1 MQKTIKFYDTSAIIE
16 KENFDFDKNLYVLSI
31 ITIQELEDIKVSNT
45 VDEDTK
51 YKARRLL
58 RILNENRKNF
68 EILVE
73 YDHRDWS
80 NDQRI
85 LAAANSYFGALS
97 YDNPRCTTYKGN
109 WPKEFITN
117 DLTMLLFAEKYEKI
131 KINAVIK
138 RELPEQDLYT
148 GYKDVIMTE
157 QEMSDFYSNLTKNTY
172 KLLVNQYINIY
183 TEENECVDS
192 LVWTGSTHRSIKY
205 TKCNSLIFGEIKP
218 KDTYQKIALDSF
230 KNNAITY
237 ISGPP
242 GSGKTML
249 ALSFLFQ
256 ELEKGRIDRIVVFC
270 NPVPARNSAKLGLY
284 PGTKDEKLL
293 QTQVGYV
300 LSSKLGGMEQ
310 VQRLID
316 DGTLILVPAVDAR
329 GFQTPPN
336 SGVYILECQNTNVD
350 ILQMLL
356 QRIDDTSI
364 VICDGDHLGQID
376 LVDYNSHNGAARM
389 SQVFRGDSCYGQVQL
404 KTIFRSH
411 IANLAEKM

>member
-1 MQKTIKFYDTSAIIE
+1 MKTIKFYDTSALLVKE
-16 KENFDFDKNLYVLSI
+16 KFNFYEEEYVISI
-31 ITIQELEDIKVSNT
+31 ITLQELENLKSSNNT
-45 VDEDTK
+45 DEETK
-51 YKARRLL
+51 HRVRKLL
-58 RILNENRKNF
+58 RFLDENLDKFVIQPKYEESLKANDEKILSGAYNYGLGLNQNEKDYY
-68 EILVE
+68 E
-73 YDHRDWS
+73 Y
-80 NDQRI
+80 
-85 LAAANSYFGALS
+85 YFV
-97 YDNPRCTTYKGN
+97 
-109 WPKEFITN
+109 TN
-117 DLTMLLFAEKYEKI
+117 DLAMKALAKTKWLKNTRITVISEEI
-131 KINAVIK
+131 K
-138 RELPEQDLYT
+138 QDTYT
-148 GYKDVIMTE
+148 GYKDIVMND
-157 QEMSDFYSNLTKNTY
+157 QEMSDFYSNPTKNTY
-172 KLLVNQYINIY
+172 KLLVNEYINVY
-183 TEENECVDS
+183 NPFGECVDN
-192 LVWTGSTHRSIKY
+192 LVWTGETHRSVKF
-205 TKCNSLIFGEIKP
+205 TECNSMAFGKIKP
-218 KDTYQKIALDSF
+218 RDIYQRLALDSF
-230 KNNAITY
+230 KNNAMTY
-237 ISGPP
+237 VSGPP

-249 ALSFLFQ
+249 ALAYLFQ

-316 DGTLILVPAVDAR
+316 NGDLILVPAVDAR

-336 SGVYILECQNTNVD
+336 SGVYILECQNTNID

-376 LVDYNSHNGAARM
+376 LVEYNSHNGAERM
-389 SQVFRGDSCYGQVQL
+389 SHVFRGDRCYGQVQL

>member
-1 MQKTIKFYDTSAIIE
+1 MKTIKFYDTSALLVKE
-16 KENFDFDKNLYVLSI
+16 KFNFYEEEYVISI
-31 ITIQELEDIKVSNT
+31 VTLQELENLKSSNNT
-45 VDEDTK
+45 DEETK
-51 YKARRLL
+51 HRVRKLL
-58 RILNENRKNF
+58 RFLDENLDKFIIQPKYEESLKVNDEKILSGAYNYGLALNQNET
-68 EILVE
+68 
-73 YDHRDWS
+73 
-80 NDQRI
+80 
-85 LAAANSYFGALS
+85 SY
-97 YDNPRCTTYKGN
+97 YKYY
-109 WPKEFITN
+109 FVTN
-117 DLTMLLFAEKYEKI
+117 DLAMKALAKTKWLKNINVTIISEEI
-131 KINAVIK
+131 K
-138 RELPEQDLYT
+138 QDTYT
-148 GYKDVIMTE
+148 GYKDIVMND
-157 QEMSDFYSNLTKNTY
+157 QEMSDFYSNPTKNTY
-172 KLLVNQYINIY
+172 KLLVNEYINVY
-183 TEENECVDS
+183 TPLGECVDN
-192 LVWTGSTHRSIKY
+192 LVWTGETHRSVKF
-205 TKCNSLIFGEIKP
+205 TECNSMAFGKIKP
-218 KDTYQKIALDSF
+218 RDIYQRLALDSF
-230 KNNAITY
+230 KNNAMTY
-237 ISGPP
+237 VSGPP

-249 ALSFLFQ
+249 ALAYLFQ

-316 DGTLILVPAVDAR
+316 DGVLILVPAVDAR

-336 SGVYILECQNTNVD
+336 SGVYILECQNTNID

-376 LVDYNSHNGAARM
+376 LVEYNSHNGAERM
-389 SQVFRGDSCYGQVQL
+389 SRVFRGDRCYGQVQL

>member
-1 MQKTIKFYDTSAIIE
+1 MKTIKFYDTSALLVKE
-16 KENFDFDKNLYVLSI
+16 KFNFCEEEYVISI
-31 ITIQELEDIKVSNT
+31 VTLQELENLKSSNNT
-45 VDEDTK
+45 DEETK
-51 YKARRLL
+51 HRVRKLL
-58 RILNENRKNF
+58 RFLDENLDKFIIQPKYEESLKVNDEKILSGAYNYGLALNQNEKDYY
-68 EILVE
+68 E
-73 YDHRDWS
+73 Y
-80 NDQRI
+80 
-85 LAAANSYFGALS
+85 YFV
-97 YDNPRCTTYKGN
+97 
-109 WPKEFITN
+109 TN
-117 DLTMLLFAEKYEKI
+117 DLAMKALAKTKWLKNIRTTVISEEI
-131 KINAVIK
+131 K
-138 RELPEQDLYT
+138 QDTYT
-148 GYKDVIMTE
+148 GYKDMVMND
-157 QEMSDFYSNLTKNTY
+157 QEMSDFYSNPTKNTY
-172 KLLVNQYINIY
+172 KLLVNEYINVY
-183 TEENECVDS
+183 NPFGECVDN
-192 LVWTGSTHRSIKY
+192 LVWTGETHRSVKF
-205 TKCNSLIFGEIKP
+205 TECNSMAFGKIKP
-218 KDTYQKIALDSF
+218 RDIYQRLALDSF
-230 KNNAITY
+230 KNNAMTY
-237 ISGPP
+237 VSGPP

-249 ALSFLFQ
+249 ALAYLFQ

-316 DGTLILVPAVDAR
+316 DGVLVLVPAVDAR

-336 SGVYILECQNTNVD
+336 SGVYILECQNTNID

-376 LVDYNSHNGAARM
+376 LVEYNSHNGAERM
-389 SQVFRGDSCYGQVQL
+389 SRVFRGDRCYGQVQL

>member
-1 MQKTIKFYDTSAIIE
+1 MKTIKFYDTSALLVKE
-16 KENFDFDKNLYVLSI
+16 KFNFYEEEYVISI
-31 ITIQELEDIKVSNT
+31 ITLQELENLKSSNNT
-45 VDEDTK
+45 DEETK
-51 YKARRLL
+51 HRVRKLL
-58 RILNENRKNF
+58 RFLDENLDKFIIQPKYEESLKVNDEKILSGAYNYGLALNQNETNYY
-68 EILVE
+68 E
-73 YDHRDWS
+73 Y
-80 NDQRI
+80 
-85 LAAANSYFGALS
+85 YFV
-97 YDNPRCTTYKGN
+97 
-109 WPKEFITN
+109 TN
-117 DLTMLLFAEKYEKI
+117 DLAMKALAKTKWLKNIRATVISEEI
-131 KINAVIK
+131 K
-138 RELPEQDLYT
+138 QDTYT
-148 GYKDVIMTE
+148 GYKDIVMND
-157 QEMSDFYSNLTKNTY
+157 QEMSDFYSNPTKNTY
-172 KLLVNQYINIY
+172 KLLVNEYINVY
-183 TEENECVDS
+183 TPLGECVDN
-192 LVWTGSTHRSIKY
+192 LVWTGETHRSVKF
-205 TKCNSLIFGEIKP
+205 TECNSMAFGKIKP
-218 KDTYQKIALDSF
+218 RDIYQRLALDSF
-230 KNNAITY
+230 KNNAMTY
-237 ISGPP
+237 VSGPP

-249 ALSFLFQ
+249 ALAYLFQ

-316 DGTLILVPAVDAR
+316 DGVLILVPAVDAR

-336 SGVYILECQNTNVD
+336 SGVYILECQNTNID

-376 LVDYNSHNGAARM
+376 LVEYNSHNGAERM
-389 SQVFRGDSCYGQVQL
+389 SRVFRGDRCYGQVQL

>member
-1 MQKTIKFYDTSAIIE
+1 MKTIKFYDTSALLVKE
-16 KENFDFDKNLYVLSI
+16 KFNFYEEDYVISI
-31 ITIQELEDIKVSNT
+31 ITLQELEKLKNSA
-45 VDEDTK
+45 VDDELK
-51 YKARRLL
+51 YRVRKTL
-58 RILNENRKNF
+58 RILNENFSNFIVETKYDKNLKTND
-68 EILVE
+68 EKIL
-73 YDHRDWS
+73 DS
-80 NDQRI
+80 
-85 LAAANSYFGALS
+85 ANNYYHTMTDNYFV
-97 YDNPRCTTYKGN
+97 
-109 WPKEFITN
+109 TN
-117 DLTMLLFAEKYEKI
+117 DLSMKVLAKSM
-131 KINAVIK
+131 
-138 RELPEQDLYT
+138 LPEGVKVISEEIEKDTYT
-148 GYKDVIMTE
+148 GYKDIVMND
-157 QEMSDFYSNLTKNTY
+157 QEMSDFYSNPTKNTY
-172 KLLVNQYINIY
+172 KLLVNEYINVY
-183 TEENECVDS
+183 TPLGECVDN
-192 LVWTGSTHRSIKY
+192 LVWTGETHRSVKF
-205 TKCNSLIFGEIKP
+205 TECSSMAFGKIKP
-218 KDTYQKIALDSF
+218 RDIYQRLALDSF
-230 KNNAITY
+230 KNNAMTY
-237 ISGPP
+237 VSGPP

-249 ALSFLFQ
+249 ALAYLFQ

-316 DGTLILVPAVDAR
+316 DGDLILVPAVDAR

-336 SGVYILECQNTNVD
+336 SGVYILECQNTNID

-376 LVDYNSHNGAARM
+376 LVEYNSHNGAERM
-389 SQVFRGDSCYGQVQL
+389 SHIFRGDRCYGQVQL

>member
-1 MQKTIKFYDTSAIIE
+1 MKTIKFYDTSALLVKE
-16 KENFDFDKNLYVLSI
+16 KFNFREEEYVISI
-31 ITIQELEDIKVSNT
+31 VTLQELENLKSSNNT
-45 VDEDTK
+45 DEETK
-51 YKARRLL
+51 HRVRKLL
-58 RILNENRKNF
+58 RFLDENLDKFIIQPKYEESLKVNDEKILSGAYSYGLALNQNETNYY
-68 EILVE
+68 E
-73 YDHRDWS
+73 Y
-80 NDQRI
+80 
-85 LAAANSYFGALS
+85 YFV
-97 YDNPRCTTYKGN
+97 
-109 WPKEFITN
+109 TN
-117 DLTMLLFAEKYEKI
+117 DLAMKALAKTKWLKNIRAIVISEEI
-131 KINAVIK
+131 K
-138 RELPEQDLYT
+138 QDTYT
-148 GYKDVIMTE
+148 GYKDIVMND
-157 QEMSDFYSNLTKNTY
+157 QEMSDFYSNPTKNTY
-172 KLLVNQYINIY
+172 KLLVNEYINVY
-183 TEENECVDS
+183 NPLGECVDN
-192 LVWTGSTHRSIKY
+192 LVWTGETHRSVKF
-205 TKCNSLIFGEIKP
+205 TECNSMAFGKIKP
-218 KDTYQKIALDSF
+218 RDIYQRLALDSF
-230 KNNAITY
+230 KNNAMTY
-237 ISGPP
+237 VSGPP

-249 ALSFLFQ
+249 ALAYLFQ

-316 DGTLILVPAVDAR
+316 DGVLVLVPAVDAR

-336 SGVYILECQNTNVD
+336 SGVYILECQNTNID

-376 LVDYNSHNGAARM
+376 LVEYNSHNGAERM
-389 SQVFRGDSCYGQVQL
+389 SRVFRGDRCYGQVQL

>member
-1 MQKTIKFYDTSAIIE
+1 MKTIKFYDTSALLVKE
-16 KENFDFDKNLYVLSI
+16 KFNFREEEYVISI
-31 ITIQELEDIKVSNT
+31 VTLQELENLKSSNNT
-45 VDEDTK
+45 DEETK
-51 YKARRLL
+51 HRVRKLL
-58 RILNENRKNF
+58 RFLDENLDKFIIQPKYEESLKVNDEKILSGAYNYGLALNQNEKDYY
-68 EILVE
+68 E
-73 YDHRDWS
+73 Y
-80 NDQRI
+80 
-85 LAAANSYFGALS
+85 YFV
-97 YDNPRCTTYKGN
+97 
-109 WPKEFITN
+109 TN
-117 DLTMLLFAEKYEKI
+117 DLAMKALAKTKWLKNIRATVISEEI
-131 KINAVIK
+131 K
-138 RELPEQDLYT
+138 QDTYT
-148 GYKDVIMTE
+148 GYKDIVMND
-157 QEMSDFYSNLTKNTY
+157 QEMSDFYSNPTKNTY
-172 KLLVNQYINIY
+172 KLLVNEYINVY
-183 TEENECVDS
+183 NPFGECVDN
-192 LVWTGSTHRSIKY
+192 LVWTGETHRSVKF
-205 TKCNSLIFGEIKP
+205 TECNSMAFGKIKP
-218 KDTYQKIALDSF
+218 RDIYQRLALDSF
-230 KNNAITY
+230 KNNAMTY
-237 ISGPP
+237 VSGPP

-249 ALSFLFQ
+249 ALAYLFQ

-316 DGTLILVPAVDAR
+316 DGVLVLVPAVDAR

-336 SGVYILECQNTNVD
+336 SGVYILECQNTNID

-376 LVDYNSHNGAARM
+376 LIEYNSHNGAERM
-389 SQVFRGDSCYGQVQL
+389 SRIFRGDRCYGQVQL

>member
-1 MQKTIKFYDTSAIIE
+1 MKTIKFYDTSALMVKE
-16 KENFDFDKNLYVLSI
+16 KFNFYEEEYVISI
-31 ITIQELEDIKVSNT
+31 ITLQELENLKSSNNT
-45 VDEDTK
+45 DEETK
-51 YKARRLL
+51 HRVRKLL
-58 RILNENRKNF
+58 RFLDENLNKFIIQPRYEESLKVNDEKILSGAYNYGLALNQNEKGYY
-68 EILVE
+68 E
-73 YDHRDWS
+73 Y
-80 NDQRI
+80 
-85 LAAANSYFGALS
+85 YFV
-97 YDNPRCTTYKGN
+97 
-109 WPKEFITN
+109 TN
-117 DLTMLLFAEKYEKI
+117 DLAMKALAKTKWLKGVNVTVISEEI
-131 KINAVIK
+131 K
-138 RELPEQDLYT
+138 QDTYT
-148 GYKDVIMTE
+148 GYKDIVMND
-157 QEMSDFYSNLTKNTY
+157 QEMSDFYSNPTKNTY
-172 KLLVNQYINIY
+172 KLLVNEYINVY
-183 TEENECVDS
+183 NPLGECVDN
-192 LVWTGSTHRSIKY
+192 LVWTGETHRSVKF
-205 TKCNSLIFGEIKP
+205 TECNSMAFGKIKP
-218 KDTYQKIALDSF
+218 RDIYQRLALDSF
-230 KNNAITY
+230 KNNAMTY
-237 ISGPP
+237 VSGPP

-249 ALSFLFQ
+249 ALAYLFQ

-316 DGTLILVPAVDAR
+316 DGVLVLVPAVDAR

-336 SGVYILECQNTNVD
+336 SGVYILECQNTNID

-376 LVDYNSHNGAARM
+376 LIEYNSHNGAERM
-389 SQVFRGDSCYGQVQL
+389 SRVFRGDRCYGQVQL

>member
-1 MQKTIKFYDTSAIIE
+1 MKTIKFYDTSALLVKE
-16 KENFDFDKNLYVLSI
+16 KFNFYEEEYVISI
-31 ITIQELEDIKVSNT
+31 VTLQELENLKSSNNT
-45 VDEDTK
+45 DEETK
-51 YKARRLL
+51 HRVRKLL
-58 RILNENRKNF
+58 RFLDENLDKFIIQPKYEESLKVNDEKILSGAYNYGLALNQNETNYY
-68 EILVE
+68 E
-73 YDHRDWS
+73 Y
-80 NDQRI
+80 
-85 LAAANSYFGALS
+85 YFV
-97 YDNPRCTTYKGN
+97 
-109 WPKEFITN
+109 TN
-117 DLTMLLFAEKYEKI
+117 DLAMKALAKTKWLKNIRATVISEEI
-131 KINAVIK
+131 K
-138 RELPEQDLYT
+138 QDTYT
-148 GYKDVIMTE
+148 GYKDIVMND
-157 QEMSDFYSNLTKNTY
+157 QEMSDFYSNPTKNTY
-172 KLLVNQYINIY
+172 KLLVNEYINVY
-183 TEENECVDS
+183 TPLGECVDN
-192 LVWTGSTHRSIKY
+192 LVWTGETHRSVKF
-205 TKCNSLIFGEIKP
+205 TECNSMAFGKIKP
-218 KDTYQKIALDSF
+218 RDIYQRLALDSF
-230 KNNAITY
+230 KNNAMTY
-237 ISGPP
+237 VSGPP

-249 ALSFLFQ
+249 ALAYLFQ

-316 DGTLILVPAVDAR
+316 DGVLILVPAVDAR

-336 SGVYILECQNTNVD
+336 SGVYILECQNTNID

-376 LVDYNSHNGAARM
+376 LVEYNSRNGAERM
-389 SQVFRGDSCYGQVQL
+389 SRVFRGDRCYGQVQL

>member
-1 MQKTIKFYDTSAIIE
+1 MKTIKFYDTSALLV
-16 KENFDFDKNLYVLSI
+16 KENFNFREEEYVISI
-31 ITIQELEDIKVSNT
+31 VTLQELENLKSSNNT
-45 VDEDTK
+45 EEETK
-51 YKARRLL
+51 HRVRKLL
-58 RILNENRKNF
+58 RFLDENLNKFIIQPRYEESLKVNDEKILSGAYNYGLTLNQNEKGYY
-68 EILVE
+68 E
-73 YDHRDWS
+73 Y
-80 NDQRI
+80 
-85 LAAANSYFGALS
+85 YFV
-97 YDNPRCTTYKGN
+97 
-109 WPKEFITN
+109 TN
-117 DLTMLLFAEKYEKI
+117 DLAMKALARTKWLKGINVTVISEEI
-131 KINAVIK
+131 K
-138 RELPEQDLYT
+138 QDTYT
-148 GYKDVIMTE
+148 GYKDIVMND
-157 QEMSDFYSNLTKNTY
+157 QEMSDFYSNPTKNTY
-172 KLLVNQYINIY
+172 KLLVNEYINVY
-183 TEENECVDS
+183 NPFGECVDN
-192 LVWTGSTHRSIKY
+192 LVWTGETHRSVKF
-205 TKCNSLIFGEIKP
+205 TECNSMAFGKIKP
-218 KDTYQKIALDSF
+218 RDIYQRLALDSF
-230 KNNAITY
+230 KNNAMTY
-237 ISGPP
+237 VSGPP

-249 ALSFLFQ
+249 ALAYLFQ

-316 DGTLILVPAVDAR
+316 DGVLVLVPAVDAR

-336 SGVYILECQNTNVD
+336 SGVYILECQNTNID

-376 LVDYNSHNGAARM
+376 LVEYNSHNGAERM
-389 SQVFRGDSCYGQVQL
+389 SRVFRGDRCYGQVQL

>member
-1 MQKTIKFYDTSAIIE
+1 MKTIKFYDTSALLVKE
-16 KENFDFDKNLYVLSI
+16 KFNFYEEEYVISI
-31 ITIQELEDIKVSNT
+31 VTLQELENLKSSNNT
-45 VDEDTK
+45 DEETK
-51 YKARRLL
+51 HRVRKLL
-58 RILNENRKNF
+58 RFLDENLDKFIIQPKYEESLKVNDEKILSGAYNYGLALNQNETDYY
-68 EILVE
+68 E
-73 YDHRDWS
+73 Y
-80 NDQRI
+80 
-85 LAAANSYFGALS
+85 YFV
-97 YDNPRCTTYKGN
+97 
-109 WPKEFITN
+109 TN
-117 DLTMLLFAEKYEKI
+117 DLAMKALAKTKWLKNTRITVISEEI
-131 KINAVIK
+131 K
-138 RELPEQDLYT
+138 QDTYT
-148 GYKDVIMTE
+148 GYKDIVMND
-157 QEMSDFYSNLTKNTY
+157 QEMSDFYSNPTKNTY
-172 KLLVNQYINIY
+172 KLLVNEYINVY
-183 TEENECVDS
+183 NPFGECVDN
-192 LVWTGSTHRSIKY
+192 LVWTGETHRSVKF
-205 TKCNSLIFGEIKP
+205 TECNSMAFGKIKP
-218 KDTYQKIALDSF
+218 RDIYQRLALDSF
-230 KNNAITY
+230 KNNAMTY
-237 ISGPP
+237 VSGPP

-249 ALSFLFQ
+249 ALAYLFQ

-316 DGTLILVPAVDAR
+316 DGVLILVPAVDAR

-336 SGVYILECQNTNVD
+336 SGVYILECQNTNID

-376 LVDYNSHNGAARM
+376 LVEYNSHNGAERM
-389 SQVFRGDSCYGQVQL
+389 SRVFRGDRCYGQVQL

>member
-1 MQKTIKFYDTSAIIE
+1 MKTIKFYDTSALLVKE
-16 KENFDFDKNLYVLSI
+16 KYDPNEEIWISI
-31 ITIQELEDIKVSNT
+31 VSLEELEKLKTSSTTDEHLRFRVRKVLRYIDEHPEIKVQC
-45 VDEDTK
+45 D
-51 YKARRLL
+51 
-58 RILNENRKNF
+58 
-68 EILVE
+68 
-73 YDHRDWS
+73 
-80 NDQRI
+80 
-85 LAAANSYFGALS
+85 
-97 YDNPRCTTYKGN
+97 YDNTLKTGDEKILSSALMRYRAFDQENKYFSFS
-109 WPKEFITN
+109 FITN
-117 DLTMLLFAEKYEKI
+117 DLAMKILAIEKWFKLYPVDVYSEI
-131 KINAVIK
+131 IEPDV
-138 RELPEQDLYT
+138 YT
-148 GYKDVIMTE
+148 GYKDIVMDE
-157 QEMSDFYSNLTKNTY
+157 DAMSEFYSHPEKNTY
-172 KLLVNQYINIY
+172 GLLINEYIIVYNQYG
-183 TEENECVDS
+183 ECVDT
-192 LVWTGSTHRSIKY
+192 LVWTGETHRSVKF
-205 TKCNSLIFGEIKP
+205 TECNSMLFGKIKP
-218 KDTYQKIALDSF
+218 RDTYQRLALDSF

-249 ALSFLFQ
+249 ALAYLFQ
-256 ELEKGRIDRIVVFC
+256 ELEKGKIDRIVVFC

-316 DGTLILVPAVDAR
+316 NGDLILVPAVDAR

-376 LVDYNSHNGAARM
+376 LIEYNSRNGAARM
-389 SQVFRGDSCYGQVQL
+389 SEVFRGDRTYGQVQL

-411 IANLAEKM
+411 IANLAERM